1 LKQAIKDLGVP
12 FEFWDYFERISQ
24 IPRCSG
30 NESEIRNFIK
40 QEAKNFNFETKVDMV
55 GNLVVRISPKI
66 VKKQNKKV
74 VLQSHLDIVCEK
86 NEATEHD
93 FSKDPLKLKIIE
105 IDDEKWL
112 TAEGTTLGA
121 DNGVG
126 IAYSLMLMKK
136 IYKQQINLDSIAID
150 LLFTVEEETGLYG
163 ALSIDKDM
171 IEGDYLINLDSEND
185 EEFTIGCA
193 GGINTWADIKLNYEE
208 ISDYFKD
215 PIFIKIS
222 LEGLNGGHSGTD
234 INKGRGNSI
243 KILSNILWKSNN
255 KHSISLQS
263 IRGGNKLN
271 AIPRE
276 VQSIIVVEKEREPII
291 KTFIS
296 EIISEIKK
304 QLGEKEPNL
313 QIKLD
318 VIKDINNNRIF
329 AKDLKN
335 KLLDI
340 LYIFPNGPISMHQEI
355 QGLVH
360 TSTNLAAIKIE
371 ENVIK
376 IGSSQRS
383 VNKFSQILIQER
395 VEALF
400 NLADLDITVTRS
412 AGYPGWDPNFNSTLL
427 KISKETYNELFNH
440 EVKVKA
446 IHAGLECGVLKKIVP
461 NTEMISLGPN
471 VIGGHTPDERLQVK
485 SVSKTWNLLLRILEK
500 LQ

>member
-1 LKQAIKDLGVP
+1 MKQAIKDLGVP

>member
-446 IHAGLECGVLKKIVP
+446 IHA
-461 NTEMISLGPN
+461 
-471 VIGGHTPDERLQVK
+471 
-485 SVSKTWNLLLRILEK
+485 K
-500 LQ
+500 L